1 MLNRTHRDTTT
12 QMAALQTTAN
22 VSRPSIHSTLHTTI
36 HGLQSPKGSWTF
48 SCKVK
53 TSKKTN
59 KATLFP
65 AFNFQHQLLRCS
77 WGDDTNE
84 RQRVISQAVKA
95 RLCNSPDMMHVN
107 GKSSKVLEKSFL
119 QAMIFLV
126 SWNILEELILKLL
139 LEFNYI

>member
-84 RQRVISQAVKA
+84 RQRDQPGSQSKA
-95 RLCNSPDMMHVN
+95 LQLSWRDACRWQ
-107 GKSSKVLEKSFL
+107 KSSKVLEKSFL

-126 SWNILEELILKLL
+126 SWNIFEELILKLL

>member
-84 RQRVISQAVKA
+84 RQRDQPGSQSKA
-95 RLCNSPDMMHVN
+95 
-107 GKSSKVLEKSFL
+107 L
-119 QAMIFLV
+119 QL
-126 SWNILEELILKLL
+126 SWRDACRWQKFKGVGEILSASNDFFGLLKH
-139 LEFNYI
+139 IWGVDIKIIIGI